1 MQSVAV
7 VVHVVAVA
15 VAVAVVVVGERCHC
29 SFVSMV
35 AAAAVDDE
43 ERA

>member
-1 MQSVAV
+1 MQIVAV

-15 VAVAVVVVGERCHC
+15 VVVVGERCNC

-35 AAAAVDDE
+35 AAAVDDE